1 MNQHGA
7 YVLQQALNIAQL
19 ACFYMP
25 LAAAFALIQAITKR
39 VFLSFGDFAMFGS
52 FAAVYICFGRLLQG
66 DSDLM
71 AALLSLA
78 AAMICAG
85 ALGQATARFVF
96 APLMKGASLSFMIAA
111 LGFSIAL
118 QELMRLT
125 SDARDIWVPPLF
137 RGLAIRL
144 VDTPYP
150 VNLTLSSL
158 LATGLSVASLIALG
172 LLLKRTQFGRK
183 WQAVAQNETLAR
195 LCGVNT
201 RRIIEVTFI
210 VGSALAA
217 VSGWTSA
224 ISYGG
229 TNFFVG
235 VMLGFKAMFAAVI
248 GGFGSVRGAI
258 IGAGCLAILEVVWSA
273 NFGTSYRD
281 AGVFGIIIFI
291 LLLKPEGLGGDAA
304 YRESE
309 I

>member
-1 MNQHGA
+1 MNHQGA
-7 YVLQQALNIAQL
+7 YILQQALNIAQL

-66 DSDLM
+66 DSDLT

-85 ALGQATARFVF
+85 ALGQAAARYVF

-137 RGLAIRL
+137 RSQAIRMI
-144 VDTPYP
+144 DTPYP

-158 LATGLSVASLIALG
+158 LAMGLAVASLIALG

-201 RRIIEVTFI
+201 PRIIEVTFI

-258 IGAGCLAILEVVWSA
+258 IGAGFLAILEVVWSA

-291 LLLKPEGLGGDAA
+291 LLLKPEGLGGDATH
-304 YRESE
+304 RESE

>member
-1 MNQHGA
+1 MNHQGA
-7 YVLQQALNIAQL
+7 YILQQALNIAQL

-85 ALGQATARFVF
+85 ALGQAAARFVF

-158 LATGLSVASLIALG
+158 LAMGLSVASLIALG

-195 LCGVNT
+195 LCGVNAP
-201 RRIIEVTFI
+201 RIIEVTFI

-258 IGAGCLAILEVVWSA
+258 IGAGFLAILEVVWSA
-273 NFGTSYRD
+273 NFGTNYRD

-291 LLLKPEGLGGDAA
+291 LLLKPEGLGGDATH
-304 YRESE
+304 RESE

>member
-1 MNQHGA
+1 MNLHAA

-85 ALGQATARFVF
+85 ALGQAAARFVI

-158 LATGLSVASLIALG
+158 LAMGLSVASLIALG

-201 RRIIEVTFI
+201 PRIIEVTFI

-304 YRESE
+304 HRESE

>member
-1 MNQHGA
+1 MNLHAA

-85 ALGQATARFVF
+85 ALGQAAARFVF

-158 LATGLSVASLIALG
+158 LAMGLSVASLIALG

-201 RRIIEVTFI
+201 PRIIEVTFI

-304 YRESE
+304 HRESE